1 MKKILIV
8 LIVSTVFFG
17 CADKKGQKKAILD
30 SVLSIHNK
38 VMGTDGELT
47 DNQMKLDTIIKLQKL
62 SVKDTAFLIRQKLI
76 VTDSAMSTWM
86 HNFDVDQK
94 GKSDDDDETITYMR
108 AQKKLLM
115 GIDSQINK
123 AVAESNS
130 YLVKIK
136 KK

>member
-1 MKKILIV
+1 MKKILVV
-8 LIVSTVFFG
+8 LMASTLFFG

-47 DNQMKLDTIIKLQKL
+47 DNQMKLDTLIKMQKL
-62 SVKDTAFLIRQKLI
+62 SAKDTAFLIRQQLI
-76 VTDSAMSTWM
+76 VADSAMSTWM

-94 GKSDDDDETITYMR
+94 GKSDDETITYMR